1 MKPINVVKPLLA
13 TSLAALCGAVHA
25 QAFDAVRLYG
35 APAGSGEGS
44 VGAALILGHRYMG
57 SDERRTALFPA
68 LDYRWANGW
77 FAGTTNGI
85 GYKFDSA
92 PNLQYGLRLTADLGR
107 SESRSLALAGLGN
120 ITARPEFGGFLN
132 VYFSQEFFL
141 TSSLRYGSGN
151 DRKGGLLDLG
161 AGYAT
166 QLAPQWRG
174 AVGVGATLANR
185 EYMQGYFGVTAPQAV
200 TSAYAAYDAGAGLRD
215 VRANASVNY
224 FITPQWTLTGVLSMS
239 SLQGDAKN
247 SPIVRKATSVTGVAA
262 LSYRF

>member
-1 MKPINVVKPLLA
+1 MKPITVVKSLLA
-13 TSLAALCGAVHA
+13 ASLAALCGAVHA

-35 APAGSGEGS
+35 APTGSGEGS
-44 VGAALILGHRYMG
+44 VGAAVILGHRYMG
-57 SDERRTALFPA
+57 SDERRSALFPA
-68 LDYRWANGW
+68 LDYRWSNGW

-107 SESRSLALAGLGN
+107 SESRSAALSGLGN
-120 ITARPEFGGFLN
+120 ITARPEFGAFLN
-132 VYFSQEFFL
+132 LYFSPEFFL

-151 DRKGGLLDLG
+151 DRKGALLDLG

-166 QLAPQWRG
+166 QFTPQWRG
-174 AVGVGATLANR
+174 AVGVAATLANR
-185 EYMQGYFGVTAPQAV
+185 DYMQGYFGVTAAQSL

-215 VRANASVNY
+215 VRANASLNY
-224 FITPQWTLTGVLSMS
+224 FITPQWTLTGVLSLS
-239 SLQGDAKN
+239 ALQGDAKS
-247 SPIVRKATSVTGVAA
+247 SPIVRQATSATGVAA